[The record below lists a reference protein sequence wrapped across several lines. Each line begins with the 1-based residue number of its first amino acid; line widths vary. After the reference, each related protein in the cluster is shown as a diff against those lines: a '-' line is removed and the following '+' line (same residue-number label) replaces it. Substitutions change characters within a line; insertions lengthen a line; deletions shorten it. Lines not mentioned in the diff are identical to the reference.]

1 MTSGGVNRCLL
12 CKIHCLVDRKPA
24 NSCLHTVNISNLTFF
39 ARRTMSTSLKPKVFI
54 GSSREGVNIAD
65 AIHSNLTYDAECTVW
80 KDGVFQLSENTLG
93 SLVRVLRES
102 DFGVFVFSPDDVA
115 LMRGK
120 ENSVVRD
127 NVLFELGLFIGR
139 LGPERCFF
147 LIPDN
152 ATDLRLPSDLA
163 GVTPGRYEGS
173 RSDGNW
179 MAALNPA
186 CMQIKMMIA
195 RLKTFQDAPISA
207 PLASSASVLASPAI
221 SIPPVV
227 VSGAIGKMYLE
238 EYKNSFLIKG
248 PTKPHAA
255 SLKVWASWNPKLDA
269 WVLPKSKKA
278 KFEAEFTNHL

>member
-1 MTSGGVNRCLL
+1 
-12 CKIHCLVDRKPA
+12 
-24 NSCLHTVNISNLTFF
+24 
-39 ARRTMSTSLKPKVFI
+39 MSTSLKSKVFI

-65 AIHSNLTYDAECTVW
+65 AIHANLTYEAECTVW
-80 KDGVFQLSENTLG
+80 KDGVFQLSENTLS

-102 DFGVFVFSPDDVA
+102 DFGVFVFSPDDVT
-115 LMRGK
+115 LMRGDQ
-120 ENSVVRD
+120 NSVVRD

-139 LGPERCFF
+139 LGPERCYF

-152 ATDLRLPSDLA
+152 AAGLRLPSDLA

-195 RLKTFQDAPISA
+195 RQKTFQDAA
-207 PLASSASVLASPAI
+207 ASGPVNTSVPVVASPAI
-221 SIPPVV
+221 STPPVTNIA
-227 VSGAIGKMYLE
+227 SAGKMLLE
-238 EYKNSFLIKG
+238 AYKNSFLIKG
-248 PTKPHAA
+248 ATKQHAA
-255 SLKVWASWNPKLDA
+255 EIKSWASWNPTLDA

-278 KFEAEFTNHL
+278 KFEEAFKAHL

>member
-1 MTSGGVNRCLL
+1 
-12 CKIHCLVDRKPA
+12 
-24 NSCLHTVNISNLTFF
+24 
-39 ARRTMSTSLKPKVFI
+39 MSTSLKPKIFI

-102 DFGVFVFSPDDVA
+102 DFGVFVFSPDDVSF
-115 LMRGK
+115 MRGK

-186 CMQIKMMIA
+186 CMQIKMMMG
-195 RLKTFQDAPISA
+195 RLKSFQDAAMVA
-207 PLASSASVLASPAI
+207 PPLQATAAVESPTI

-227 VSGAIGKMYLE
+227 PQAIPGKIYLE

-248 PTKPHAA
+248 PTKQHAA
-255 SLKVWASWNPKLDA
+255 SLKLWASWNGKLDA
-269 WVLPKSKKA
+269 WVLPKSRKA
-278 KFEAEFTNHL
+278 KFEAEFPELL

>member
-1 MTSGGVNRCLL
+1 
-12 CKIHCLVDRKPA
+12 
-24 NSCLHTVNISNLTFF
+24 
-39 ARRTMSTSLKPKVFI
+39 MSTSLKPKVFI

-65 AIHSNLTYDAECTVW
+65 AIHSNLTYEAECTVW

-115 LMRGK
+115 LMRGT

-186 CMQIKMMIA
+186 CMQIKMMIG
-195 RLKTFQDAPISA
+195 RLKTFQDAA
-207 PLASSASVLASPAI
+207 PLASTAAVPISPAI
-221 SIPPVV
+221 SIPSVA
-227 VSGAIGKMYLE
+227 VSGTAEKIYLE
-238 EYKNSFLIKG
+238 QYKNSFLIKG
-248 PTKPHAA
+248 ATKSHSA
-255 SLKVWASWNPKLDA
+255 SLKLWASWNSTLDA
-269 WVLPKSKKA
+269 WVLPKSKKT
-278 KFEAEFTNHL
+278 KFEIEFKNLL